1 MEKKEIVQK
10 ELEKLME
17 IRGDFLDF
25 FDTNISK
32 KSDKISFDF
41 VKNPTL
47 DSKKCYEFFFKL
59 DYQARKL
66 RGLLVEAYDLKPE

>member
-25 FDTNISK
+25 FVTNFTNN
-32 KSDKISFDF
+32 SDKISFDF
-41 VKNPTL
+41 VKNPSL
-47 DSKKCYEFFFKL
+47 YSKKCYEFFFKL